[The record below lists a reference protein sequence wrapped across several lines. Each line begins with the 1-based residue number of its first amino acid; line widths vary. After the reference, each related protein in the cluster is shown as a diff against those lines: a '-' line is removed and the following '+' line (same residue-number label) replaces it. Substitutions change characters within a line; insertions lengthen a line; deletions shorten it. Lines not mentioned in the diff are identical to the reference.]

1 MAKQWAECEGIETIV
16 HSYSQFDESGRSVI
30 IDVVELRQMIDELME
45 REEAI
50 IAELRKSENALIE
63 LADLAEKLA

>member
-1 MAKQWAECEGIETIV
+1 MAKQWAECESIETIV
-16 HSYSQFDESGRSVI
+16 NSYSQFDESGRCAI

-50 IAELRKSENALIE
+50 INDFVRNA
-63 LADLAEKLA
+63 